1 VQLSVAAGT
10 DVGRTRV
17 GNEDS
22 LHADA
27 DEQRGVFIV
36 ADGMGGHAA
45 GEIASAMAVHTVAE
59 SLSTLHDTTAED
71 ADEQMAFAL
80 REANRRIYERTLHEP
95 EKRGMGTTLSCLVL
109 GQGHWL
115 VGHIGD
121 SRVYLLRD
129 GALYQ
134 LTRDHSYVQE
144 QVEAG
149 LMTPEE
155 ARRSPHSNVITRCV
169 GANRDVEADVVSG
182 ALHDGDRFLLA
193 SDGLTG
199 MLDDMALQRVLHSE
213 LSPGRQVD
221 SLIANAN
228 RRGGL
233 DNITAIV
240 VQVQAVASERPRH
253 SDEPWRRTTGEHPV
267 PSHP

>member
-1 VQLSVAAGT
+1 MLLSVAAGT

-45 GEIASAMAVHTVAE
+45 GEVASAMAVQTLADT
-59 SLSTLHDTTAED
+59 LSTLRDPTADD
-71 ADEQMAFAL
+71 AGDQMAFAL

-95 EKRGMGTTLSCLVL
+95 EKRGMGTTVSCLVL

-121 SRVYLLRD
+121 SRIYLLRD

-144 QVEAG
+144 QVDAG
-149 LMTPEE
+149 MLTAEE
-155 ARRSPHSNVITRCV
+155 ARHHPHSNVITRCV
-169 GANRDVEADVVSG
+169 GANPEVEADVATG

-199 MLDDMALQRVLHSE
+199 MIDDTVLHRVLQSE
-213 LSPGRQVD
+213 ATPGRQVD
-221 SLIANAN
+221 TLIADAN

-240 VQVQAVASERPRH
+240 VQVHTIASHRASH
-253 SDEPWRRTTGEHPV
+253 TDPWRRTTGEHPV
-267 PSHP
+267 PTH